1 LKPDAP
7 NGNKGG
13 HNRPPLTYKDA
24 GVDIDAGDALVEH
37 IKPLARA
44 TNRPGVMGGLGG
56 FGGLFDLKAA
66 GFRDP
71 ILVSGTDGVGT
82 KLKVAIEAGIPDTVG
97 IDLVAMCVND
107 IVVQGAEPLFFL
119 DYYASGRLDV
129 DVGRRVVAGIAEGCR
144 RAGCALI
151 GGETAEMPGMYA
163 DGDYDLAGFT
173 VGAAE
178 RDELLPRADIAA
190 GDTVLG
196 IASSGPHSN
205 GYSLVRSV
213 VARSGLAYDAPAP
226 FAKASLGVALLEPT
240 RIYVKQVLGVVR
252 TTRAIKGLA
261 HITGGGLPGNVP
273 RCLPVGTRARLDARQ
288 WSAPPVFGWLHDV
301 GRVPT
306 DDMLRTFNCGLGM
319 IAVVASSD
327 AARVATALRDAG
339 EIVCE
344 IGIVERAPSEEADCI
359 VEHAD
364 SLWRS

>member
-1 LKPDAP
+1 MSKQ
-7 NGNKGG
+7 G

-37 IKPLARA
+37 IKPLARS
-44 TNRPGVMGGLGG
+44 TNRSGVMGGLGG

-119 DYYASGRLDV
+119 DYYASGKLDV
-129 DVGRRVVAGIAEGCR
+129 EAGRRVVAGIAEGCR
-144 RAGCALI
+144 RAGCALV

-163 DGDYDLAGFT
+163 DGDYDLAGFS

-178 RDELLPRADIAA
+178 RDELLPRSDIAP
-190 GDTVLG
+190 GDVVLG
-196 IASSGPHSN
+196 LASNGAHSN
-205 GYSLVRSV
+205 GYSLVRRI
-213 VARSGLAYDAPAP
+213 VARSGLGYDATAP
-226 FAKASLGVALLEPT
+226 FAGGSLGQALLEPT
-240 RIYVKQVLGVVR
+240 RIYVKPLLA
-252 TTRAIKGLA
+252 AIRGTGAVKGLA

-273 RCLPVGTRARLDARQ
+273 RCLPDGMRARLDARQ
-288 WSAPPVFGWLHDV
+288 WSAPAVFRWLRET
-301 GRVPT
+301 GQVPS

-319 IAVVASSD
+319 IVVTAVAD
-327 AARVATALRDAG
+327 AARVAQGLADAG
-339 EIVCE
+339 ENVREVGVIE
-344 IGIVERAPSEEADCI
+344 AAPQGEADC
-359 VEHAD
+359 VVDHAE
-364 SLWRS
+364 SLWQS